1 MCFTS
6 MRRLFMSKKNMTFE
20 YNHQNLGEL
29 IINIS
34 SGESAKSGKAV
45 ITPAMVVKNK
55 NKSSTQFLYSLY
67 EIFAGTNDTVTDI
80 IGEYLVSDYSRL
92 TNEQI
97 AQGINEKFVSLAK
110 KSNAK
115 SSENIKVGDGINAT
129 VVQAENPNDPIYT
142 AEIHV
147 KEDDRGQMTAWFESQ
162 MTREDCRRQGLM
174 TLMLNR
180 YIPLYCEMNNLYSL
194 SGEPVAL
201 DGVSS
206 SNLKKMYVEKLGFVP
221 QPDGTVIKDIAPVDE
236 I

>member
-1 MCFTS
+1 
-6 MRRLFMSKKNMTFE
+6 MSNKNMTFE

-34 SGESAKSGKAV
+34 SGNDAKSEKSI

-55 NKSSTQFLYSLY
+55 NLSSEKFLYALY
-67 EIFAGTNDTVTDI
+67 EIFAGTNDNVTDI
-80 IGEYLVSDYSRL
+80 IADCLVSDYSNL
-92 TNEQI
+92 SNEQI
-97 AQGINEKFVSLAK
+97 AQKINEKYTSLAR

-115 SSENIKVGDGINAT
+115 SNENIKVGDGINASI
-129 VVQAENPNDPIYT
+129 VQAENPTDPIYT
-142 AEIHV
+142 AVINV
-147 KEDDRGQMTAWFESQ
+147 KELDGQLTAYFESQ

-174 TLMLNR
+174 TLMLNH
-180 YIPLYCEMNNLYSL
+180 YIPRFCQANGISSL

-206 SNLKKMYVEKLGFVP
+206 SNLAQMYVKKLGFEL
-221 QPDGTVIKDIAPVDE
+221 QPDGTVVKDIAPVDE